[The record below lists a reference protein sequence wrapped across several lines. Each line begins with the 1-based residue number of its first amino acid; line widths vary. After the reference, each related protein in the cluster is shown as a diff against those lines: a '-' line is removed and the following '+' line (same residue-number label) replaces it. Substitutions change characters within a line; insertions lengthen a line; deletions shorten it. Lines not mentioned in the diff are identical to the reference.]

1 MPLMQNKTKSNE
13 SKCTIYIQKVLK
25 NTITNEKQRVRK
37 NKEGFGVRNTELR
50 NFVEERLLSI
60 LKSSKGVGRGEAW
73 CPPPLSS

>member
-60 LKSSKGVGRGEAW
+60 FFLLKKSI
-73 CPPPLSS
+73 

>member
-60 LKSSKGVGRGEAW
+60 FF
-73 CPPPLSS
+73 